1 MIYISSYISKAKSI
15 SDQVHVL
22 AKEGFPNIELTGGTD
37 FYDGFVDD
45 LKNLKSKFNLNY
57 RLHNYFPPPKKHFV
71 FNLASLNS
79 QVSKDSIEHAKRSI
93 ELSRELDSYILGFHA
108 GFFIHI
114 ASDELGTDISTRELN
129 DEDEA
134 IDAFVHNL
142 DLLQRFAG
150 DDFKIYIENNVI
162 SSRNR
167 KRFPDRKPSMLA
179 CYSDFLKLRKK
190 IKFNFLLDVAHL
202 KVSCKSLAL
211 EFSDEL
217 SALIQETDY
226 VHISDNDDLEDENK
240 PLFEDSK
247 LLSDLNGKKYH
258 GYDFTLEI
266 FDSIDNIKLSHDN
279 LASILNYT

>member
-1 MIYISSYISKAKSI
+1 MIYVSSYISKAKSI
-15 SDQVHVL
+15 SDQVHAL
-22 AKEGFPNIELTGGTD
+22 AKEGFSNIELTGGTD
-37 FYDGFVDD
+37 FYDGFVED
-45 LKNLKSKFNLNY
+45 LKKLKSKFKLNY
-57 RLHNYFPPPKKHFV
+57 RLHNYFPPPKEHFV

-134 IDAFVHNL
+134 IDAFIQNL
-142 DLLQRFAG
+142 DLIQKFAG

-167 KRFPDRKPSMLA
+167 KQFPDRKPSMLA

-190 IKFNFLLDVAHL
+190 LKFNFLLDVAH
-202 KVSCKSLAL
+202 
-211 EFSDEL
+211 
-217 SALIQETDY
+217 
-226 VHISDNDDLEDENK
+226 
-240 PLFEDSK
+240 
-247 LLSDLNGKKYH
+247 
-258 GYDFTLEI
+258 
-266 FDSIDNIKLSHDN
+266 
-279 LASILNYT
+279 